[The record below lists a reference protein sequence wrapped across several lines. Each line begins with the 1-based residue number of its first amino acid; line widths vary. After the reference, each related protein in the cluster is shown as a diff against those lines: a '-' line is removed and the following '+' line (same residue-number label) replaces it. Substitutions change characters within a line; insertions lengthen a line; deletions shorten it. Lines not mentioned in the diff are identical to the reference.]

1 MKRLG
6 CTAVLIACAS
16 APPASR
22 PAEPPSHR
30 DVAAPETR
38 SELGPFTLVIPHD
51 WVAKPFTSTMRV
63 ADFTV
68 GSDAEL
74 IVYYFGESG
83 AGSVDANVDRWLGQ
97 FTEADGSSPRAAAKI
112 EQAKLA
118 GQDATIVAV
127 SGHYVA
133 GAMPGSQA
141 VDIPDAALL
150 AAIVASPSGPYYWR
164 LVGAKA
170 TVVANESKFRAM
182 LASLALR

>member
-6 CTAVLIACAS
+6 CTAVLVACAS

-22 PAEPPSHR
+22 PAEPPRPSE
-30 DVAAPETR
+30 VAPAPR

-68 GSDAEL
+68 GNDAEL

-97 FTEADGSSPRAAAKI
+97 FTEPDGSSPRALAKI
-112 EQAKLA
+112 EHSKLA
-118 GQDATIVAV
+118 GQDATIVTV
-127 SGHYVA
+127 SGHYAA
-133 GAMPGSQA
+133 GAMPGGQA
-141 VDIPDAALL
+141 VDIPDGALL

-170 TVVANESKFRAM
+170 TVVANDQKFRAM